1 MGISSG
7 VVSRL
12 CKHNKLI
19 EKIFGARMLI
29 QPFDS
34 FSEIERDEIEV
45 LLEES
50 TILRKDAD
58 SNIWLNPDVEK
69 AFETM
74 LGSGDNI
81 DLGRIGEYL
90 VNIEFEMKSYLKL
103 KRDSRITSII
113 KNFNNIILLLEDN
126 SKLVTKK
133 RESDYGGYTLH
144 IEKVGYLQHLLHQTQ
159 RLSNEIDGISNFI
172 ATYKNNFRS
181 LENETLRKK
190 NFEVRYTIIAVRNT
204 LSNEMYNIGA
214 LLKIANR
221 EVNKNEILEK
231 LKIIDFLLSKGRFL
245 QETNYK
251 DLTRFIPTTYTIE
264 IKTHLNGLYA
274 DNEEYRERIL
284 ALSQRQDAS
293 LTMKKKERSE
303 AKARTR
309 TKTSVSED
317 YIDPYDIYN
326 AYLDQDKSLI
336 HFIESIDFGD
346 TKEDRNIDV
355 YLEVLGEYHKEM
367 HIPIPAALE
376 DTNNGEFEVLVVKE
390 NREELV

>member
-19 EKIFGARMLI
+19 EKIFSARMLI
-29 QPFDS
+29 QSFDS
-34 FSEIERDEIEV
+34 FTEIERDEIEV

-50 TILRKDAD
+50 SILRKDTD

-74 LGSGDNI
+74 LGSADNI

-90 VNIEFEMKSYLKL
+90 ATIEFEMKSYLKL
-103 KRDSRITSII
+103 KRDSRITSMV

-144 IEKVGYLQHLLHQTQ
+144 IEKVGYLQHLLQQTQ
-159 RLSNEIDGISNFI
+159 RLSDEIDGISDFI

-181 LENETLRKK
+181 LENETLHKK
-190 NFEVRYTIIAVRNT
+190 MMEVMYTVAAVRNT
-204 LSNEMYNIGA
+204 LSSEMYSIGT
-214 LLKIANR
+214 LLKVVNR
-221 EVNKNEILEK
+221 EINKNETLEK
-231 LKIIDFLLSKGRFL
+231 LKIIDFLLDKGRFM

-251 DLTRFIPTTYTIE
+251 DLTLFIPSTRTINVE
-264 IKTHLNGLYA
+264 THLNSLYA

-284 ALSQRQDAS
+284 ALSQKQNTS
-293 LTMKKKERSE
+293 LTMKKKERAE
-303 AKARTR
+303 AKAKVNS
-309 TKTSVSED
+309 KTTMNED
-317 YIDPYDIYN
+317 YIDPRDIYN
-326 AYLDQDKSLI
+326 AYLTQDKSLI
-336 HFIESIDFGD
+336 QFIESIDLG
-346 TKEDRNIDV
+346 ESREERVIDV

-367 HIPIPAALE
+367 HIPLPVTLE
-376 DTNNGEFEVLVVKE
+376 ETKNKVFEVLTVKE
-390 NREELV
+390 NREEAV

>member
-29 QPFDS
+29 QSFDS

-81 DLGRIGEYL
+81 DLGRVGEYL
-90 VNIEFEMKSYLKL
+90 ANIEFEMKSYLKL

-159 RLSNEIDGISNFI
+159 RLSNEIDGVSNFI
-172 ATYKNNFRS
+172 VTYKNNFRS

-190 NFEVRYTIIAVRNT
+190 ILEVRYTIIAVRNT
-204 LSNEMYNIGA
+204 LSSEMYNIGA

-221 EVNKNEILEK
+221 EVDKNEVLEK

-251 DLTRFIPTTYTIE
+251 DLEKFIPTTCTIE
-264 IKTHLNGLYA
+264 VKTHLNGLYA

-303 AKARTR
+303 AKAKTR

-317 YIDPYDIYN
+317 YIDPSDIYN

-346 TKEDRNIDV
+346 TKEDRIIDV

-367 HIPIPAALE
+367 HIPIPATLE

-390 NREELV
+390 NKEELV